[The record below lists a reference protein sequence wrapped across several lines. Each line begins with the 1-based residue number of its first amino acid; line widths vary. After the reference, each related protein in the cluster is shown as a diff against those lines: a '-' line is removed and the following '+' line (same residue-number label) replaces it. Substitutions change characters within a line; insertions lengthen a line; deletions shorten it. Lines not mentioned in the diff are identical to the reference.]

1 MKLVYTIPNKLWW
14 IQDFLEHDMYKGI
27 HNAII
32 KERKSINLR
41 TSEGVWDDRLIK
53 NLNAELNHL

>member
-14 IQDFLEHDMYKGI
+14 IQDFLEYDVYKGI

-41 TSEGVWDDRLIK
+41 TSEGVWDNRLIK
-53 NLNAELNHL
+53 I